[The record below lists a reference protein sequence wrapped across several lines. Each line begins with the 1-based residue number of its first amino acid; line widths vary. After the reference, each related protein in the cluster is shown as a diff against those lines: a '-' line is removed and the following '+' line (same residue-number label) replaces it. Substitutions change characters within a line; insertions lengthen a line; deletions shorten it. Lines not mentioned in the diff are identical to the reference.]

1 MKAIVEMVFMLTVI
15 TMFIILIIMHW
26 IRVIEH
32 VHIYIYS
39 GIYVNSDNNNVYN
52 INNHA
57 LS

>member
-1 MKAIVEMVFMLTVI
+1 MCIYI
-15 TMFIILIIMHW
+15 Y
-26 IRVIEH
+26 
-32 VHIYIYS
+32 IYIYS